1 MKTYFYWQW
10 KLAIAMMRS
19 NLAQN
24 IIGAPYIQTRDRYLD
39 EAEDDPAVIFHFKN
53 VEDEYELDDFD
64 EEYNATVNELY
75 IPCDSA
81 LTLRKEVGDWGE
93 ILLFYSDG
101 DAASVLEEA
110 EDIIQQAIISGCIDG
125 LDELTAAFDNAGLLR
140 QGPVNQC
147 IWHCIFPGLKDLRHS
162 KEDLQ
167 ILKDKYGKDTIQ
179 FIYILLYEELFDKLL
194 SEFINDT
201 GDKMVSLRDR
211 FIDEIA
217 LGKTRAMR
225 HLNLSSGTRFI
236 DLYKKDESSTRI
248 DVVMDFTDAL
258 QHQDMV
264 EIELLTES
272 FMTWTKEKNYENKW
286 FDIKCKNYL

>member
-24 IIGAPYIQTRDRYLD
+24 IIGEPYIHTRDRYLD
-39 EAEDDPAVIFHFKN
+39 EMEDNPAVVFHYRN
-53 VEDEYELDDFD
+53 TEDEYELDDFD

-93 ILLFYSDG
+93 TRLIYSTG
-101 DAASVLEEA
+101 DATSVLEEA
-110 EDIIQQAIISGCIDG
+110 EDTIREAIISGCIDG
-125 LDELTAAFDNAGLLR
+125 LDELTAAFDNVGLLPY
-140 QGPVNQC
+140 GPVNQY
-147 IWHCIFPGLKDLRHS
+147 IGYVIMPGLRDLRHNE
-162 KEDLQ
+162 EDLQ
-167 ILKDKYGKDTIQ
+167 ILKDKYGEDTIQ

-201 GDKMVSLRDR
+201 GDKVVSLRDR

-248 DVVMDFTDAL
+248 DVLMDFTDTL
-258 QHQDMV
+258 LDQDML
-264 EIELLTES
+264 ELKSLTKS

-286 FDIKCKNYL
+286 SDIECKNYL